1 MIEYGE
7 LLTPPQSEEKGAKSD
22 NEVRE
27 GLDDVGLDGE
37 TEKGEVKGET
47 KQ

>member
-1 MIEYGE
+1 MIANGE
-7 LLTPPQSEEKGAKSD
+7 LLTPRQSDEKGAKSD

-37 TEKGEVKGET
+37 TEKGEVEGET